1 MKSTINKL
9 KTNVMNQVSMDDV
22 NYLQSLI
29 NSLQYEVS
37 KAKDNGGF
45 VCFGYLTEKVD
56 KIKKLIEIESKK
68 N

>member
-1 MKSTINKL
+1 
-9 KTNVMNQVSMDDV
+9 MNQISMNDV

-37 KAKDNGGF
+37 KAKVNGGF
-45 VCFGYLTEKVD
+45 VCLGYLTEKVD

-68 N
+68 

>member
-1 MKSTINKL
+1 
-9 KTNVMNQVSMDDV
+9 MNQVSMDDV